1 MKLYEIPIEAMQ
13 IEQELSENYGEL
25 TPEIEQRIADFLGDG
40 KEKIESAAV
49 VAKSL
54 ESDAEVC
61 QLEAKRLMERA
72 SGLNKAVDRLKGLI
86 LVAVDQ
92 GFGGKLKTAKFTIW
106 GQTSAPTTAFELR
119 TGADIYELMISEPW
133 CIRKRDPEL
142 DKIALRDARKA
153 GKEIPPDI
161 TAIDN
166 DGTRFL
172 RIK

>member
-1 MKLYEIPIEAMQ
+1 MKLYEIPIEAME
-13 IEQELSENYGEL
+13 IEQELAENYGEL
-25 TPEIEQRIADFLGDG
+25 TPEIESRIAAFLGDG
-40 KEKIESAAV
+40 KDKIESAAMV
-49 VAKSL
+49 VKSL

-72 SGLNKAVDRLKGLI
+72 SGLNKAIDRLKGLV
-86 LVAVDQ
+86 LVAVDS

-119 TGADIYELMISEPW
+119 PGADIYELMISEPW
-133 CIRKRDPEL
+133 CIRNRDPEL
-142 DKIALRDARKA
+142 DKIALRDAKKSGKA
-153 GKEIPPDI
+153 LPPDI
-161 TAIDN
+161 TTLEN